1 MKRSEK
7 DGIINRLTEQINET
21 DHFYLADISN
31 LNAAVTNDL
40 RHTCFKQDVK
50 LVVAKNTLLRRALE
64 NSNKEVQEL
73 YDLLQGNTSVMFTEK
88 ANVPAKLIK
97 EFYRKHKRPVLKG
110 AYVEE
115 SVYIGEDQL
124 DALIAVKSRNELIA
138 DIVALLQSPVKN
150 VLSQLQSG
158 GTILHGV
165 LKALEERE

>member
-1 MKRSEK
+1 
-7 DGIINRLTEQINET
+7 
-21 DHFYLADISN
+21 
-31 LNAAVTNDL
+31 
-40 RHTCFKQDVK
+40 
-50 LVVAKNTLLRRALE
+50 
-64 NSNKEVQEL
+64 
-73 YDLLQGNTSVMFTEK
+73 MFTEK

>member
-1 MKRSEK
+1 MKRSDK
-7 DGIINRLTEQINET
+7 DVIINSLTEQINST
-21 DHFYLADISN
+21 DHFYLADISD

-40 RHTCFKQDVK
+40 RRTCFKQDVK

-64 NSNKEVQEL
+64 NSDKEVQEL
-73 YDLLQGNTSVMFTEK
+73 YDLLKGNTSVMFTEK

-97 EFYRKHKRPVLKG
+97 AFHKRHKRPVLKG

-115 SVYIGEDQL
+115 SVYVGEDQL
-124 DALIAVKSRNELIA
+124 DALVAIKSKSELIA